1 MRQPGQRINHTD
13 HSHPPARCVQLS
25 KNVALSWATSW
36 HVTVAVAP
44 HSLDTGHTKCH
55 SIDETHMPH
64 DSNFA
69 PSAALGEIEVIFP
82 PDQIAKRIEVLASE
96 IAQSQLDNLLVVAV
110 LKGSFMFLADLVRAL
125 HRAGIAPEVEFMML
139 SSYRKSTKSSGVVE
153 IVRDIE
159 TSVDGRNV
167 LLIDDILESGR
178 TLAFA
183 KDLIAARGA
192 KVIKTCVLLNKPIK
206 RAVQVEADFKAFDCP
221 ELFVV
226 GYGMDVGHRYREL
239 PYVGHIMHT

>member
-1 MRQPGQRINHTD
+1 MWRCRVQDRDIAVLQLRSIQLILAPNKPSTD
-13 HSHPPARCVQLS
+13 CRKLM
-25 KNVALSWATSW
+25 
-36 HVTVAVAP
+36 P
-44 HSLDTGHTKCH
+44 HSSD
-55 SIDETHMPH
+55 
-64 DSNFA
+64 FA
-69 PSAALGEIEVIFP
+69 SPASVGEIEVIFP
-82 PDQIAKRIEVLASE
+82 PEQIAARIEVLAAD
-96 IAQSQLDNLLVVAV
+96 IAKAHLDNLLVVAV

-125 HRAGIAPEVEFMML
+125 HRAGLAPEVEFMML

-153 IVRDIE
+153 ILRDIE
-159 TSVDGRNV
+159 TAVEGRNV

-183 KDLIAARGA
+183 KDLLAARGA

-239 PYVGHIMHT
+239 PYVGHVVRT